1 MNWIKQFSLENE
13 VVVITGAVGGLGRE
27 LVKILYDAGA
37 SLVLADTNI
46 ASLQLFSKEID
57 PLGQRVLVQQCDVTN
72 EKDILR
78 LIEKAND
85 HFHRIDV
92 LVNCAGVLGSDHLLF
107 DLTVADWDRIFDVNL
122 KGSWLTATH
131 ISQYMVAQ
139 HIEGRIINISSSLG
153 LRSQLKRVP
162 YASSK
167 AAVEHLTRNLA
178 MELVQYH
185 IRVNCLAPGWMNTPM
200 VEGILNGPDGKKW
213 RAAIPMGRAADPS
226 ELAGPL
232 ILLAS
237 KASSY
242 MTGTI
247 LRVDGGYAYCG
258 IELPE

>member
-1 MNWIKQFSLENE
+1 MDWIKQFSLQNE
-13 VVVITGAVGGLGRE
+13 VAVVTGAVGGLGRE
-27 LVKILYDAGA
+27 LVNILYDAGA
-37 SLVLADTNI
+37 NLVLADTD
-46 ASLQLFSKEID
+46 AAHLQLFAQQID
-57 PLGQRVLVQQCDVTN
+57 PLGQRVLIQQCDVTN
-72 EKDILR
+72 EQDILC
-78 LIEKAND
+78 LIQKTND
-85 HFHRIDV
+85 HFKRIDV
-92 LVNCAGVLGSDHLLF
+92 LVNCAGVLGSDALLF
-107 DLTVADWDRIFDVNL
+107 DLTETDWDRIFAVNL
-122 KGSWLTATH
+122 KGSWLAATH
-131 ISQYMVAQ
+131 ISQYMAKH

-153 LRSQLKRVP
+153 LRAQLKRVA

-178 MELVQYH
+178 MELVQYQ

-200 VEGILNGPDGKKW
+200 VEKILNGPDSKKW

>member
-1 MNWIKQFSLENE
+1 MSWINQFSLENE
-13 VVVITGAVGGLGRE
+13 IAVITGASGGLGRE

-37 SLVLADTNI
+37 SLVLADTDTEN
-46 ASLQLFSKEID
+46 LKLFTKEID
-57 PLGQRVLVQQCDVTN
+57 PLGQRVLVQQCDVTSEQDIHSLIKKTN
-72 EKDILR
+72 EYFK
-78 LIEKAND
+78 
-85 HFHRIDV
+85 RIDV
-92 LVNCAGVLGSDHLLF
+92 LVNCAGVLGTNTLLF
-107 DLTVADWDRIFDVNL
+107 DLTEADWDRVFDVNL
-122 KGSWLTATH
+122 KGSWLAATH
-131 ISQYMVAQ
+131 ISQYMAAN

-153 LRSQLKRVP
+153 LRSQLKRTP

-178 MELVQYH
+178 MELVQYQ

-200 VEGILNGPDGKKW
+200 VENILNGPDGKKW

-232 ILLAS
+232 LLLAS

-242 MTGTI
+242 MTGTV

>member
-13 VVVITGAVGGLGRE
+13 VAVVTGAAGGLGQE

-37 SLVLADTNI
+37 SLVLVDSNMTN
-46 ASLQLFSKEID
+46 LQLFSKEID
-57 PLGQRVLVQQCDVTN
+57 PLGQRVLALQCDVTK
-72 EKDILR
+72 EQDIHSV
-78 LIEKAND
+78 IEKAHN
-85 HFHRIDV
+85 HFQRIDV
-92 LVNCAGVLGSDHLLF
+92 LVNCAGVLGSDNLLF
-107 DLTVADWDRIFDVNL
+107 DLTIAEWDRVFDVNL
-122 KGSWLTATH
+122 KGSWLAATH
-131 ISQYMVAQ
+131 ISQYMALH

-200 VEGILNGPDGKKW
+200 VEEILNGPDSKKW